1 MIKPAPKNMDGALL
15 TESINTDKALIYT
28 DFQGKESVFFEREGK
43 LLFAFCKNDVMP
55 VDTICIAKISE
66 IKEDINAAF
75 LLLGDKQKCF
85 IHTDELSKAANLSR
99 ENSGFK
105 CGDNVLIRISKEPSK
120 GKLASAKA
128 VSDEKLIAEAKTR
141 TDFSVLRGG
150 EDYIGKSLRM
160 AEEISK
166 SYGDS
171 GKIRVLTDNPQ
182 TFDILSESI
191 SGFASAS
198 TIAAGM
204 EVVFSASE
212 ILFTTPKLYQD
223 SLVSLKVLY
232 GIESKLKEALG
243 RKVWLRSGAYITVEP
258 TEAMT
263 VIDVNTAKSSA
274 RKSEEDHYLA
284 VNAEA
289 ADEIMRQ
296 ILLRN
301 LSGIIIIDYINVK
314 NDADRKEI
322 IQIMSNHPLNYEKNM
337 NISGF
342 TKLGLLEISRRKTGR
357 SLTEIFSL

>member
-66 IKEDINAAF
+66 LKEDINAAF

-141 TDFSVLRGG
+141 TDFSVLRRG

-171 GKIRVLTDNPQ
+171 GKIRALTDNPQ

-198 TIAAGM
+198 SNAKANTID
-204 EVVFSASE
+204 
-212 ILFTTPKLYQD
+212 PKLYQD

-243 RKVWLRSGAYITVEP
+243 RKVWLKSGAYITVEP

-289 ADEIMRQ
+289 AGEIMCQ
-296 ILLRN
+296 LLLRN
-301 LSGIIIIDYINVK
+301 LSGIIIIDYINMK

>member
-66 IKEDINAAF
+66 LKEDINAAF

-171 GKIRVLTDNPQ
+171 GKVRVLTDNPQ
-182 TFDILSESI
+182 TFDILSER
-191 SGFASAS
+191 
-198 TIAAGM
+198 
-204 EVVFSASE
+204 
-212 ILFTTPKLYQD
+212 TPKLYQD

-243 RKVWLRSGAYITVEP
+243 RKVWLKSGAYITVEP

-301 LSGIIIIDYINVK
+301 LSGIIIIDYINMK